1 MTIGNAIR
9 IMQNY
14 LTKDGRKFNIRRP
27 VEADADNIISYSHI
41 LFASTDQVLTIPE
54 EYNITTE
61 NEKAWIYNI
70 NQSASSLLL
79 VADLDEQI
87 VGLLFFIPNG
97 KRKNSHTGE
106 FGVSVHPQFQGIG
119 IGRQLINTLLNW
131 AKSNTA
137 IEKVYL
143 NVFSTNQPAIGLYRD
158 LGFIEEGRHIKAVK
172 QLNGE
177 YVDVLQMYVETK

>member
-1 MTIGNAIR
+1 V
-9 IMQNY
+9 QNH

-27 VEADADNIISYSHI
+27 NESDADNIISYSRI

-54 EYNITTE
+54 EYDITTE
-61 NEKAWIYNI
+61 NEKAWINNI
-70 NQSASSLLL
+70 NRSPSSLLL
-79 VADLDEQI
+79 VADVDDQI
-87 VGLLFFIPNG
+87 VGLLFFIQNG

-119 IGRQLINTLLNW
+119 IGRQLIHTMLKW
-131 AKSNTA
+131 AKSNSE

-143 NVFSTNQPAIGLYRD
+143 SVFSTNQPAIELYRH
-158 LGFIEEGRHIKAVK
+158 LGFIEEGRHVKAVK